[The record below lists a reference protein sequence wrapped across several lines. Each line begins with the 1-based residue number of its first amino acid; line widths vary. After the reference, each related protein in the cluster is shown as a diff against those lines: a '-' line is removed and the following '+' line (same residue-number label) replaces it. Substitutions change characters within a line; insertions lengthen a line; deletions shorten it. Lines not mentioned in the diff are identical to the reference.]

1 MPKATRLLTVKEVN
15 AITKPGL
22 TAVGGVTGLYLYID
36 PKSSGRSYVL
46 RYTNACGKRCH
57 ISVGPAST
65 ITLKEARTSADEMR
79 RRLLQGIDPIED
91 RRNRAIEAERVRQ
104 VQSAALEEEQ
114 RTVAFCAE
122 QFINERAQSGF
133 WNNNRRGESVARA
146 YFKNH
151 INPVIG
157 HIPIS
162 KLTAKDVYQM
172 LLPIWQSTTDTGKN
186 CRSSVFQLYRWALA
200 RGWCNGDNPADSKG
214 VLAVYLEPL
223 KTARKKPQNY
233 PAADFREVPL
243 LIRALMSKKTSSY
256 LLTAFSVVTV
266 LRAKMA
272 RLARW
277 SDVDL
282 EKRILRIPEANFKTK
297 GRGDHIVYLSSAA
310 IKILT
315 LLPRYSTAGYLFPSP
330 RTMQALSDNAMRAV
344 IQQLHEE
351 KLSKDGIGWID
362 PILSQKMGKPCMIT
376 QHATARASF
385 KTWASSGE
393 NRKRFDVDAV
403 ELCLAHHLKDD
414 YNGAYNRSTLEEERR
429 AVMEAWGD
437 YCLSQAGDLLT

>member
-1 MPKATRLLTVKEVN
+1 MPKAARLLTVKEVN

-36 PKSSGRSYVL
+36 PKSRGRSYVL

-65 ITLKEARTSADEMR
+65 ITLKEARTYADEMR

-104 VQSAALEEEQ
+104 VQSAALEEDQ

-151 INPVIG
+151 INPKIG

-172 LLPIWQSTTDTGKN
+172 LLPIWQTTTDTGKN

-200 RGWCNGDNPADSKG
+200 RGWCSGDNPADSKG

-233 PAADFREVPL
+233 AAADFNEIPL
-243 LIRALMSKKTSSY
+243 LIKTLLSKKTSSY
-256 LLTAFSVVTV
+256 LLTAFSIVTV

-277 SDVDL
+277 SDIDL
-282 EKRILRIPEANFKTK
+282 SKRILRIPEANFKTK

-310 IKILT
+310 IKILN
-315 LLPRYSTAGYLFPSP
+315 LLPRYSNDGYLFPSP
-330 RTMQALSDNAMRAV
+330 RTMLALSDNAMRAV

-351 KLSKDGIGWID
+351 RLAEDGIGWID
-362 PILSQKMGKPCMIT
+362 PILSQKTGMPCMIT

-385 KTWASSGE
+385 KTWSSSGE
-393 NRKRFDVDAV
+393 NRKKFDVDAV

-414 YNGAYNRSTLEEERR
+414 YNGAYNRTTLVEERR
-429 AVMEAWGD
+429 EVMEAWGV
-437 YCLSQAGDLLT
+437 YCLSQAADLLT

>member
-1 MPKATRLLTVKEVN
+1 MPKAARLLTVKEVN

-36 PKSSGRSYVL
+36 PKSRGRSYVL

-104 VQSAALEEEQ
+104 VQSAALEEDQ

-151 INPVIG
+151 INPKIG

-172 LLPIWQSTTDTGKN
+172 LLPIWQTTTDTGKN

-200 RGWCNGDNPADSKG
+200 RGWCSGDNPADSKG

-233 PAADFREVPL
+233 AAADFNEIPL
-243 LIRALMSKKTSSY
+243 LIKTLLSKKN
-256 LLTAFSVVTV
+256 VQ
-266 LRAKMA
+266 
-272 RLARW
+272 
-277 SDVDL
+277 
-282 EKRILRIPEANFKTK
+282 
-297 GRGDHIVYLSSAA
+297 
-310 IKILT
+310 
-315 LLPRYSTAGYLFPSP
+315 LF
-330 RTMQALSDNAMRAV
+330 
-344 IQQLHEE
+344 
-351 KLSKDGIGWID
+351 
-362 PILSQKMGKPCMIT
+362 
-376 QHATARASF
+376 
-385 KTWASSGE
+385 
-393 NRKRFDVDAV
+393 
-403 ELCLAHHLKDD
+403 AHSL
-414 YNGAYNRSTLEEERR
+414 
-429 AVMEAWGD
+429 
-437 YCLSQAGDLLT
+437 

>member
-1 MPKATRLLTVKEVN
+1 MPKAARLLTAKEVN
-15 AITKPGL
+15 AISKPGL

-36 PKSSGRSYVL
+36 PKSNGRSYVL

-104 VQSAALEEEQ
+104 VQSAVLEEEQ

-186 CRSSVFQLYRWALA
+186 CRSSIFQLYRWALA
-200 RGWCNGDNPADSKG
+200 QGWCSGDNPADSKG

-233 PAADFREVPL
+233 AAADFNEIPQLIKAL
-243 LIRALMSKKTSSY
+243 LSKKTSSY
-256 LLTAFSVVTV
+256 LLTAFSIVTV

-277 SDVDL
+277 SDVDF
-282 EKRILRIPEANFKTK
+282 EKRILRVPEAHFKTK

-310 IKILT
+310 IKILN
-315 LLPRYSTAGYLFPSP
+315 LLPKYSDTGYLFPSP
-330 RTMQALSDNAMRAV
+330 RTMLALSDNAMRAV
-344 IQQLHEE
+344 LQQL
-351 KLSKDGIGWID
+351 
-362 PILSQKMGKPCMIT
+362 
-376 QHATARASF
+376 
-385 KTWASSGE
+385 
-393 NRKRFDVDAV
+393 N
-403 ELCLAHHLKDD
+403 
-414 YNGAYNRSTLEEERR
+414 
-429 AVMEAWGD
+429 
-437 YCLSQAGDLLT
+437 

>member
-1 MPKATRLLTVKEVN
+1 MPKAARLLTAKEVN
-15 AITKPGL
+15 AISKPGL

-36 PKSSGRSYVL
+36 PKSNGRSYVL

-104 VQSAALEEEQ
+104 VQSAVLEEEQ

-186 CRSSVFQLYRWALA
+186 CRSSIFQLYRWALA
-200 RGWCNGDNPADSKG
+200 QGWCSGDNPADSKG

-233 PAADFREVPL
+233 AAADFNEIPQLIKAL
-243 LIRALMSKKTSSY
+243 LSKKTSSY
-256 LLTAFSVVTV
+256 LLTAFSIVTV

-277 SDVDL
+277 SDVDF
-282 EKRILRIPEANFKTK
+282 EKRILRVPEAHFKTK

-310 IKILT
+310 IKILN
-315 LLPRYSTAGYLFPSP
+315 LLPKYSDTGYLFPSP
-330 RTMQALSDNAMRAV
+330 RTMLALSDNAMRAV
-344 IQQLHEE
+344 LQQLHEK
-351 KLSKDGIGWID
+351 KLARDGIGWID
-362 PILSQKMGKPCMIT
+362 PVLSQKTGTPCMIT

-385 KTWASSGE
+385 KTWASTGE
-393 NRKRFDVDAV
+393 NRKKFDADAV
-403 ELCLAHHLKDD
+403 ELCMAHHLKDD
-414 YNGAYNRSTLEEERR
+414 YNGAYNRTTLEEERR
-429 AVMEAWGD
+429 EVMEAWGD
-437 YCLSQAGDLLT
+437 YCLSQASNLL

>member
-1 MPKATRLLTVKEVN
+1 MPRAARLLTAKEVK
-15 AITKPGL
+15 AISKPGL

-36 PKSSGRSYVL
+36 PKSKGRSYVL
-46 RYTNACGKRCH
+46 RYTNASGKRCH

-65 ITLKEARTSADEMR
+65 ITLKDARNSADEMR

-91 RRNRAIEAERVRQ
+91 RRNRAIEAERAQQ
-104 VQSAALEEEQ
+104 VEAAALEEEQ
-114 RTVAFCAE
+114 RTVAYCSE
-122 QFINERAQSGF
+122 LFISERAQSGF
-133 WNNNRRGESVARA
+133 WNNNQRGESVARA

-186 CRSSVFQLYRWALA
+186 CRSSIFQLYRWALA
-200 RGWCNGDNPADSKG
+200 RGWCSGDNPADSKG

-233 PAADFREVPL
+233 AAADVKEIPL
-243 LIRALMSKKTSSY
+243 LIKALLSKKTSSY
-256 LLTAFSVVTV
+256 LLTAFSIVTV

-282 EKRILRIPEANFKTK
+282 SKRILRIPEANFKTK

-310 IKILT
+310 IKILN
-315 LLPRYSTAGYLFPSP
+315 LLPRYSNDGYLFPSP
-330 RTMQALSDNAMRAV
+330 RTMLALSDNAMRAV

-351 KLSKDGIGWID
+351 RLAEDGIGWID
-362 PILSQKMGKPCMIT
+362 PILSQKTGKLCMIT

-429 AVMEAWGD
+429 AVMEAWGV
-437 YCLSQAGDLLT
+437 YCLSQTSDLLT

>member
-1 MPKATRLLTVKEVN
+1 
-15 AITKPGL
+15 
-22 TAVGGVTGLYLYID
+22 
-36 PKSSGRSYVL
+36 
-46 RYTNACGKRCH
+46 
-57 ISVGPAST
+57 
-65 ITLKEARTSADEMR
+65 MR

-104 VQSAALEEEQ
+104 VQSAALEEDQ

-151 INPVIG
+151 INPKIG

-172 LLPIWQSTTDTGKN
+172 LLPIWQTTTDTGKN

-200 RGWCNGDNPADSKG
+200 RGWCSGDNPADSKG

-233 PAADFREVPL
+233 AAADFNEIPL
-243 LIRALMSKKTSSY
+243 LIKTLLSKKTSSY
-256 LLTAFSVVTV
+256 LLTAFSIVTV

-277 SDVDL
+277 SDIDL
-282 EKRILRIPEANFKTK
+282 SKRILRIPEANFKTK

-310 IKILT
+310 IKILN
-315 LLPRYSTAGYLFPSP
+315 LLPRYSNDGYLFPSP
-330 RTMQALSDNAMRAV
+330 RTMLALSDNAMRAV

-351 KLSKDGIGWID
+351 RLAEDGIGWID
-362 PILSQKMGKPCMIT
+362 PILSQKTGMPCMIT

-385 KTWASSGE
+385 KTWSSSGE
-393 NRKRFDVDAV
+393 NRKKFDVDAV

-414 YNGAYNRSTLEEERR
+414 YNGAYNRTTLVEERR
-429 AVMEAWGD
+429 EVMEAWGV
-437 YCLSQAGDLLT
+437 YCLSQAADLLT